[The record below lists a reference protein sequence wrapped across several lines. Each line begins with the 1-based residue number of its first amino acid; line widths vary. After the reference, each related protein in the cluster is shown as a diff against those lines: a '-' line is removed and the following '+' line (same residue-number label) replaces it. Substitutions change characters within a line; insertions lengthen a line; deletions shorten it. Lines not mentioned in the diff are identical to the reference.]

1 MKKNIR
7 KENWENKNAKTK
19 TKRRE
24 DEGEELKKKIKER
37 KVSNKN

>member
-7 KENWENKNAKTK
+7 KENWENKSTKTK
-19 TKRRE
+19 SKRRE

-37 KVSNKN
+37 KISNKN